1 MSDGAGCGTTTRPS
15 ASEASSSFEFWSPED
30 TQRIRDQ
37 AKTMRAEAR
46 LPLPTDNAP
55 PFPGW
60 AYLRVGRGE
69 KELTVMVRQHGARWI
84 RQGQV
89 WRLRADSELHENRQE
104 LKGIRFLAIRFA
116 WALAKVR

>member
-84 RQGQV
+84 PQGQV
-89 WRLRADSELHENRQE
+89 WRLRADLVGELGLRNRVVDWGPGAGEHAAQ
-104 LKGIRFLAIRFA
+104 ID
-116 WALAKVR
+116 